1 MPLDYHSLE
10 TVDGATPTN
19 RTDRLIV
26 GFLPAVP
33 NVAAAGAGD
42 SVSLTVSG
50 LTLPSVFAVHALP
63 SQPAIVSVGSKTN
76 SGLCVNAYAPSSSI
90 TLAAGSVDIL
100 VFG

>member
-1 MPLDYHSLE
+1 
-10 TVDGATPTN
+10 
-19 RTDRLIV
+19 
-26 GFLPAVP
+26 
-33 NVAAAGAGD
+33 VAAAGAGD